1 MINKRKTPDSAATPS
16 GGLEQNTQ
24 RNSNLF
30 KFPSQTQK
38 DGCQL
43 AKVLVGLERDFPDFF
58 RDVKP
63 DDPDLD
69 MDKVFKSYEQIM
81 RKADDS

>member
-1 MINKRKTPDSAATPS
+1 MINKRKNPDSATTPS

-24 RNSNLF
+24 KKTNLF
-30 KFPSQTQK
+30 KFPSQTRK
-38 DGCQL
+38 DACQL
-43 AKVLVGLERDFPDFF
+43 ADILVGLQRDFPNFF